1 MTSLDFLRRNPLFKD
16 LSPEELDAMNH
27 IFLEREYKKNQV
39 IFMEEE
45 TGKYMYIVKFGEVKV
60 VQSSSEG
67 RENILA
73 IHHSGDTFGEMSL
86 LDNMTTP
93 ATVSAME
100 DCKII
105 TISKVHFDAVL
116 MRNPQVVRSMLAMLC
131 MKLRDSWKIIQVLKF
146 TDAETRLKHILLNL
160 AKSEGIQKGDEIC
173 IKVKITHQE
182 LAEMAGTSRETISR
196 LMSKL
201 QTQNLLKISSH
212 KMVLI
217 GNPYWKESKP

>member
-1 MTSLDFLRRNPLFKD
+1 MTSLDFLRRISLFKD
-16 LSPEELDAMNH
+16 LPQEELEGIQP
-27 IFLEREYKKNQV
+27 IFQEREYKKNQV

-60 VQSSSEG
+60 VQSSPEG

-73 IHHSGDTFGEMSL
+73 IHHSGETFGEMSL

-93 ATVSAME
+93 ATVIAME

-105 TISKVHFDAVL
+105 TISKANFDTVL
-116 MRNPQVVRSMLAMLC
+116 MRNPQVVRSMLASLC
-131 MKLRDSWKIIQVLKF
+131 FKLRDAWKIIQVLKF

-160 AKSEGIQKGDEIC
+160 AQSEGIQQGDEIC
-173 IKVKITHQE
+173 INVKVTHQE

-201 QTQNLLKISSH
+201 QNQSLLRISAH
-212 KMVLI
+212 KFVLI
-217 GNPYWKESKP
+217 GHPYWKESKP

>member
-16 LSPEELDAMNH
+16 LTPEELDGMQH

-60 VQSSSEG
+60 VQSSPEG

-105 TISKVHFDAVL
+105 TISKAHFDTVL
-116 MRNPQVVRSMLAMLC
+116 MRNPAVVRSMLAMLC

-160 AKSEGIQKGDEIC
+160 AKSEGIQQGDEIC
-173 IKVKITHQE
+173 INVKITHQE

-201 QTQNLLKISSH
+201 QTQNLLKISAH
-212 KMVLI
+212 KMILI
-217 GNPYWKESKP
+217 GHPYWKESKP

>member
-1 MTSLDFLRRNPLFKD
+1 MTSLDFLRRITLFKD
-16 LSPEELDAMNH
+16 LPQEELES
-27 IFLEREYKKNQV
+27 IQPLFQEREYKKNQV

-86 LDNMTTP
+86 MDNMTAP
-93 ATVSAME
+93 ATVVAME

-105 TISKVHFDAVL
+105 TISKMNFDNVL
-116 MRNPQVVRSMLAMLC
+116 MRNPHVVQSMLASLC
-131 MKLRDSWKIIQVLKF
+131 FKLRDAWKIIQVLKF

-160 AKSEGIQKGDEIC
+160 ANTEGIQQGDEIC
-173 IKVKITHQE
+173 INVKVTHQE

-196 LMSKL
+196 LMSKM
-201 QTQNLLKISSH
+201 QSHGLLKISAH
-212 KMVLI
+212 KFVLI
-217 GNPYWKESKP
+217 GHPFWKESKP